1 MQGQLI
7 ELEHFRVLLKSSGH
21 GRPQVPFWFTASAQP
36 RFAGGDFPAACSGPS
51 PSRQAHSFLN
61 LAMHLDAANLAHS
74 LSFSGGEQ
82 MHRTESAAP
91 LNPFIGTENRII

>member
-21 GRPQVPFWFTASAQP
+21 GRSQFPFWLTEFAQP

-51 PSRQAHSFLN
+51 PPRQAHSFLN
-61 LAMHLDAANLAHS
+61 LATYFDAAQAC
-74 LSFSGGEQ
+74 SFPVFS
-82 MHRTESAAP
+82 
-91 LNPFIGTENRII
+91 